1 MGQKVNPH
9 GLRVGVIKDWDSRW
23 YAESDFADYLVEDYN
38 IRTFLKKKLYSAGVS
53 KIEIERAS
61 DRVKIIIYTAKPGIV
76 IGKGGAEIEKVKAEL
91 KKFTDKKLIVDIKEV
106 KRPDKDAQLVAENI
120 ALQLE
125 NRISFRRAMKST
137 MQRTMKAGAK
147 GIKTSVSGRLGG
159 ADMARTEFYSEGTI
173 PLQTLRADI
182 DYGFAEADTTYGK
195 VGVKAW
201 VYNGEVLPTKGT
213 KEGSDG
219 EFGLVATE
227 PCWIRSNQIEAARV
241 AMTRYIKRGGQ
252 VWIKIFPD
260 KPVTAKPAETR
271 MGSGKGALEYW
282 VAVVK
287 PGRVMFEIAG
297 VSEEIAR
304 EALRLAMHKLPC
316 KCKIVSRADLE
327 GGDNSEN

>member
-9 GLRVGVIKDWDSRW
+9 GLRVGIIKDWDSRW
-23 YAESDFADYLVEDYN
+23 YAEKDFADYLVEDYN
-38 IRTFLKKKLYSAGVS
+38 IRTFLKKKLYTSGVS

-61 DRVKIIIYTAKPGIV
+61 DRIKVVVHTAKPGMV
-76 IGKGGAEIEKVKAEL
+76 IGRGGEDIKKLKDEL
-91 KKFTDKKLIVDIKEV
+91 QKLTEKKLIIDIKEI

-137 MQRTMKAGAK
+137 MKRTMTSGAQ
-147 GIKTSVSGRLGG
+147 GVKTAVSGRLGG

-213 KEGSDG
+213 KEGSD
-219 EFGLVATE
+219 
-227 PCWIRSNQIEAARV
+227 
-241 AMTRYIKRGGQ
+241 K
-252 VWIKIFPD
+252 
-260 KPVTAKPAETR
+260 
-271 MGSGKGALEYW
+271 
-282 VAVVK
+282 
-287 PGRVMFEIAG
+287 
-297 VSEEIAR
+297 
-304 EALRLAMHKLPC
+304 
-316 KCKIVSRADLE
+316 
-327 GGDNSEN
+327 